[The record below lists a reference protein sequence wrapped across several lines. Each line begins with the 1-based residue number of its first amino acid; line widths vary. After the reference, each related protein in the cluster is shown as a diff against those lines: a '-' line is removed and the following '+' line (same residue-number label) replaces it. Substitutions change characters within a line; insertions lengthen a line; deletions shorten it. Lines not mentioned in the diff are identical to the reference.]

1 MRKYKCGR
9 YLRLSKEDELKKD
22 ESSSIASQRM
32 IIESFAK
39 FQGLEVI
46 KEYIDDGFSGGNFDR
61 PGFKEMIKDI
71 ENGVINCVITKDLSR
86 LGRELYQTGRY
97 IEEYFIDNNI
107 RYIAINDG
115 YDSLLG
121 DNMLSMRLT
130 FNDFTLR
137 DVSKKVKSSLTAKQK
152 NGEYIGTYPK
162 YGYLKDPANHHK
174 LIIDP
179 VASLVVKR
187 MFEMARQGNSCYKI
201 ASVLT
206 EEKVPIPIVYKKES
220 RGALI
225 TDNDGFGIWRPQT
238 IRDILT
244 SEMYIGNMVQ
254 NTYNKVR
261 YNSKRIRATKK
272 EEYIIVEG
280 THEPIIDKETFELV
294 GKLISSKSLQK
305 QREQKEKYLFT
316 GLLKCKECSHNI
328 SILKKKCKKSNSH
341 YTQCNGYSKK
351 GKYGVCKIH
360 RVNYNLL
367 EEDLIKI
374 INEICDSYLKEYNNK
389 KLTYDANKLLESEI
403 TKIQKQIDILTKE
416 ISKYDTLIEQIYIDK
431 VGNKIP
437 EKTFDSLLNNYNEK
451 LEVSSAK
458 KKELLEQKEKFV
470 MAIKKFDFE
479 SCKTAVRSFLKTK
492 KPSRE
497 LIVNLVEKV
506 EIDNDNNIKLYF
518 KFPELTSYLR

>member
-39 FQGLEVI
+39 FQGLEII
-46 KEYIDDGFSGGNFDR
+46 KEYTDDGFSGGNFDR

-71 ENGVINCVITKDLSR
+71 EDGVINCVITKDLSR

-121 DNMLSMRLT
+121 DNI
-130 FNDFTLR
+130 
-137 DVSKKVKSSLTAKQK
+137 
-152 NGEYIGTYPK
+152 GEYIGTYPK

-206 EEKVPIPIVYKKES
+206 EEKVSIPIVYKKES

-238 IRDILT
+238 IRNILT

-294 GKLISSKSLQK
+294 GKLISSKSLRK

-316 GLLKCKECSHNI
+316 GLLKCKECGHNI

-374 INEICDSYLKEYNNK
+374 INKICDSYLKEYNNK

-451 LEVSSAK
+451 LEISSAK
-458 KKELLEQKEKFV
+458 KKELLEQKEKVV